1 MKIVIETNLKNDTN
15 QETETWSVL
24 LDMEQLAGIVKN
36 GGLDAGN
43 QALEGFVAKY
53 VQQFKERFGKYV
65 NK

>member
-1 MKIVIETNLKNDTN
+1 MKIIIETNLKNDTN
-15 QETETWSVL
+15 TETDTWSVI

-43 QALEGFVAKY
+43 TALEGFVTKY
-53 VQQFKERFGKYV
+53 IQQFKEKFGKYV